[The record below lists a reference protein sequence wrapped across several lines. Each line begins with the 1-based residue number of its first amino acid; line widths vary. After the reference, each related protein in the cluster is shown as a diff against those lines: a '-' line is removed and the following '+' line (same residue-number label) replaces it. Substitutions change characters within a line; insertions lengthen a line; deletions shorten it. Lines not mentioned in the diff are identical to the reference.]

1 MKLDRVS
8 QLQQNLTN
16 IARAVSH
23 VQPAERTAALA
34 GGRSPDRLALLSNQ
48 ERERLSSRATEWGK
62 GARGFPAQRRAT
74 ANARPLRPP
83 QPAEPSAGWSSRCAS
98 AGFPFH
104 SCRSP
109 WNRPLLAQRAS
120 W

>member
-48 ERERLSSRATEWGK
+48 ERERLSSPATQGVKRARGLSTQARAPVQPGAREAVQPSDRVGKRSARLSSRAT
-62 GARGFPAQRRAT
+62 RDR
-74 ANARPLRPP
+74 
-83 QPAEPSAGWSSRCAS
+83 
-98 AGFPFH
+98 
-104 SCRSP
+104 
-109 WNRPLLAQRAS
+109 
-120 W
+120 